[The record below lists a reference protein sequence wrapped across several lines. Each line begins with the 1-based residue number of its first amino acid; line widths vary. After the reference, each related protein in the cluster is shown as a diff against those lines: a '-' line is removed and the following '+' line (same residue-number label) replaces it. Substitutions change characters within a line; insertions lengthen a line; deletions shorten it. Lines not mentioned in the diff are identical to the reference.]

1 MNSSES
7 MCGIYKENVVGV
19 FEFLIFYCLSHC
31 SQSHVRCNICKLG
44 NIV

>member
-1 MNSSES
+1 MDSSES
-7 MCGIYKENVVGV
+7 MCGICKANVVGV

-31 SQSHVRCNICKLG
+31 SQSHVQYNICKLG